1 MQDLLRHPSVT
12 DSDDLCA
19 FLPTVA
25 SNFCSQ
31 KNSPQNRCAG
41 FGMAS
46 LGTEPRHFRS
56 HGYRKRVGVI
66 KEGVAD
72 ASQARQARVFAGLC
86 ACPRPPPSLPGRII

>member
-41 FGMAS
+41 FGMGY
-46 LGTEPRHFRS
+46 LGTEARHFD
-56 HGYRKRVGVI
+56 HVDIKEGGVI
-66 KEGVAD
+66 KDGVAD
-72 ASQARQARVFAGLC
+72 AS
-86 ACPRPPPSLPGRII
+86 

>member
-46 LGTEPRHFRS
+46 LGTEPRHFDRMPIQKQGSLHHLLRS
-56 HGYRKRVGVI
+56 IVLRL
-66 KEGVAD
+66 
-72 ASQARQARVFAGLC
+72 FAGRLLVTVTLSHNLI
-86 ACPRPPPSLPGRII
+86 R